1 MISLKLV
8 KLLISNFRSIS
19 GNEENPG
26 VEIDLESVN
35 IVFLVGQNNT
45 GKSNVLKAYEYFVV
59 SSMEAQECDFYKKDA
74 NNKIV
79 IEGWI
84 KAETEEDCQHQAM
97 ANSIDS
103 ETKIAKFKKVWN
115 NIGGK
120 ATKFTYDFEQKK
132 WKEGGAGGFDT
143 ILQNAC
149 PEPIWLKGLDSVQII
164 FDNVQKMVKE
174 KVMCRVKD
182 LPRFKV
188 IDKELSELRQDII
201 NDQYTQKI
209 ESKLTGLMQGTFDEL
224 NVTLFGGEKKEF
236 SKEISNFIN
245 ADINITNKNSTVEID
260 MNNNGH
266 GIRRQ
271 FLFNVLRGLSDVF
284 EELNKTKKQ
293 RNEDVIDSLE
303 GINKTKMLLIEEPEL
318 FLHPQ
323 CIRMFADTLYK
334 LADNSEFQII
344 AATHS
349 PVIIDLSREHTT
361 ILRCTMDD
369 EMKTVVH
376 QVKYSLFEGEEKER
390 MKMLNSFNPYICEA
404 FFADNVILVEG
415 DTEAVIYREIL
426 NRMVEKEIL
435 SIKNVPLVVNCGSKM
450 NIPLF
455 QTVLRHFNIKY
466 FVIHDLD
473 DTYDR
478 NGNLNAAWTLNQKIY
493 DEIAKFNELQPDSA
507 RRYIMV
513 RNFESAHNYSYT
525 TSLGKPLS
533 AYRLVQSWNVAN
545 MSIPALQAIDMC
557 INNNNSYGNFDTN
570 WVNAKKSLDPALA
583 ETAASDKKTL
593 IK

>member
-1 MISLKLV
+1 MKLV
-8 KLLISNFRSIS
+8 KLLISNFRSIG
-19 GNEENPG
+19 GNEESPG
-26 VEIDLESVN
+26 VEIDLDSIN
-35 IVFLVGQNNT
+35 IVFLVGQNNV
-45 GKSNVLKAYEYFVV
+45 GKSNVLRAYEYFVT
-59 SSMEAQECDFYKKDA
+59 SSMEAQECDFYGKDT

-84 KAETEEDCQHQAM
+84 KAETKEDCQHQAM
-97 ANSIDS
+97 ANSINL
-103 ETKIAKFKKVWN
+103 ETNIARFKKVWS

-120 ATKFTYDFEQKK
+120 ATKYTYDFEQEN

-149 PEPIWLKGLDSVQII
+149 PEPVWLKGLDSVQII

-174 KVMCRVKD
+174 KVMSRVKD

-188 IDKELSELRQDII
+188 IDEELSKLRQDII
-201 NDQYTQKI
+201 HDEYTQKI
-209 ESKLTGLMQGTFDEL
+209 ESKLTELMQGTFDEL
-224 NVTLFGGEKKEF
+224 KVTLFGGEKKDF
-236 SKEISNFIN
+236 SKEVSNFIDT
-245 ADINITNKNSTVEID
+245 DINITNMNSDVEID

-303 GINKTKMLLIEEPEL
+303 KVNKTKMLLIEEPEL

-334 LADNSEFQII
+334 LADNSEFQIM

-361 ILRCTMDD
+361 ILRCVMND

-376 QVKYSLFEGEEKER
+376 QVKYNLFEGEEKER

-404 FFADNVILVEG
+404 FFAENVILVEG
-415 DTEAVIYREIL
+415 DTEAVVYREIL
-426 NRMVEKEIL
+426 NRMVEKQIL
-435 SIKNVPLVVNCGSKM
+435 NIKNVPLVVNCGSKM

-455 QTVLRHFNIKY
+455 QTVLEHFNIKY

-473 DTYDR
+473 DKYDK
-478 NGNLNAAWTLNQKIY
+478 NGDLNPAWTLNKKIY
-493 DEIAKFNELQPDSA
+493 DKIIEFNNMQPNSAKQ
-507 RRYIMV
+507 YIMV
-513 RNFESAHNYSYT
+513 RNFESAHNYSYS

-533 AYRLVQSWNVAN
+533 AYKLVHSWDVTD

-557 INNNNSYGNFDTN
+557 VNNNNSYGNFDMN
-570 WVNAKKSLDPALA
+570 WVEARKTLNPALE
-583 ETAASDKKTL
+583 ETAASDESML